1 MSQQNESMG
10 GIAGKQEY
18 DYNATDCEEA
28 CEHHIERS
36 ADGDL
41 NALEKDAFS
50 EPSDDAESL
59 DVSGEKEEGF
69 DTDPDGENG
78 REMKCDLAN
87 QASSDKTEDEKSRK
101 KRYFLY
107 GSVSIVAI
115 VVIVVSVLISGI
127 LTLKV
132 RMPGMWP
139 DFAYLATL
147 IDNPDAFVR
156 ALNCS
161 GLQDAYDQAKRK
173 GQWDE
178 PIVAEIDI
186 EDLEENG
193 TNVGEG
199 IVNPGISVRFDD
211 SGQIAY
217 FQLVYM
223 APSKETIPV
232 QADDGNYFLH
242 MLVAGA
248 LSGLQYYGVTAISE
262 DEVLDYARIVRE
274 DCEVVDPLIH
284 DTLYDSSSILSRC
297 GINANDVKT
306 TSASTGK
313 AEWTDG
319 YFLSCSSHGAAAL
332 VNTEIPT
339 ITAGTIYTTHFDVS
353 GVENG
358 TFLYAA
364 QDLNSF
370 VWVSG
375 QLSDLLVRN
384 DGAITI
390 CFAREGYT
398 DESVTAKSWAS
409 DAVGNRSLDIW
420 KFKEGEPV
428 E

>member
-1 MSQQNESMG
+1 MSHQNAPTS

-18 DYNATDCEEA
+18 DCDATGYEEV
-28 CEHHIERS
+28 CGHHVERS
-36 ADGDL
+36 AGGDL
-41 NALEKDAFS
+41 SALDKDVS
-50 EPSDDAESL
+50 SRTSDGAESL
-59 DVSGEKEEGF
+59 NDSDEKEGGSNM
-69 DTDPDGENG
+69 DSNGENG
-78 REMKCDLAN
+78 REMECNLAGRPP
-87 QASSDKTEDEKSRK
+87 SDKTEDEASHK

-107 GSVSIVAI
+107 GGVSIAAI
-115 VVIVVSVLISGI
+115 VVIVASVLFSGV

-147 IDNPDAFVR
+147 IDNPDAFIR
-156 ALNCS
+156 ALNCG

-211 SGQIAY
+211 SGQITY

-248 LSGLQYYGVTAISE
+248 LSGQQYYGVTAVSE
-262 DEVLDYARIVRE
+262 DEVLDYARVVRE

-284 DTLYDSSSILSRC
+284 DTLYDSSSILSEC